1 MIKLN
6 SLNKYFNKGQKNEI
20 HVLNDISL
28 TLPEKGLV
36 VFLGPS
42 GSGKT
47 TLLNVI
53 GGLDKIGSGSIDFDG
68 QEIGKLG
75 VSKWDELRNE
85 TIGYI
90 FQNYYLQPQLSVYDN
105 VAFVLKMIGIK
116 DDEEIDKRVTYVL
129 KALGMYEYRKKKAL
143 QL

>member
-1 MIKLN
+1 MIRLN
-6 SLNKYFNKGQKNEI
+6 NLNKHFNKNKKNEI
-20 HVLNDISL
+20 HVLNNVNL
-28 TLPEKGLV
+28 ELPEKGLV
-36 VFLGPS
+36 VILGES

-53 GGLDKIGSGSIDFDG
+53 GGLDKIGSGEIHFDEH
-68 QEIGKLG
+68 EISKFN